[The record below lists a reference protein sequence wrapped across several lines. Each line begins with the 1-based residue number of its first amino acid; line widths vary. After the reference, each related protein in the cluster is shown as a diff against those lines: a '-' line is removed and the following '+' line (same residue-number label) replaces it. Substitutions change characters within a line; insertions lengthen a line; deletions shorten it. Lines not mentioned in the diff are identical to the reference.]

1 MNRFG
6 CLQTLPR
13 FPIIFFAMLHNFL
26 KIAYR
31 NIIKYKGYA
40 FISIFSLAIG
50 MTCFLFI
57 LLFILDE
64 LSFDRYHTNADRI
77 FRLADSYHG
86 PGGIRQDF
94 ATSPAPYAP
103 TLKKDF
109 MGIEE
114 AARIFPQRRLVEHK
128 NQLFYEDH
136 LFFADASIFKIF
148 TFPFLKGDPKTALVK
163 PFTVVISEEIASKYF
178 GDRDPL
184 NQVLNIEKEDYII
197 TGLMKNMP
205 KNSHFYAD
213 IFVSMKTLEQNPD
226 YQKGHFQTWARHEMY
241 TYLLLHKD
249 FPASTLQ
256 AKLPGFLKKYS
267 EEEIKTDL
275 EGYLSTELQPLIRI
289 HLHSDKQFE
298 IQRNS
303 DIKNIYIF
311 ASIALFILFIAS
323 INFMNLT
330 TARSTT
336 RAKEV
341 SIRKVVGADR
351 AHLIQQFLLESFFFS
366 LIAMIFAAM
375 LFELSQPW
383 FAALTGKSFSIIGVT
398 NLVVTGGLFCI
409 MIFLGLVSGS
419 YPAFI
424 LSGFEP
430 ARVFR
435 GVFTLGRGHSRI
447 RKMFV
452 IFQFAISIVLII
464 GTIVI
469 LDQLNLVQNQI
480 LGFDKSNVL
489 VIPIRTNSIKQNA
502 EALKAE
508 LKQNPLILNA
518 TITVGVPGG
527 MMATDVITWLE
538 EGGKQLLT
546 VRMTYTDHDFIKTM
560 GMKIIKGRDFSQ
572 DFLTDT
578 MEAFIINESMV
589 KELQLKDP
597 LKTRFAWG
605 GEWHGKEKKGRVIG
619 VVKNFQFQSLKSD
632 IDPLVIHIDSDR
644 TRVFAIRIQPDNLP
658 DTIEFIKKIWVKFDP
673 GHPFEFSFLDDT
685 LNRQYAAEEK
695 LSLIFGYFA
704 VLAVIIAALGLFGLI
719 AFIAEQR
726 TKEIGIR
733 KIAGASTGQIFALF
747 TWEFVGLVSLSNI
760 VAWPVAYFIMYK
772 WLQNFAYRVGIRW
785 EIFILAGALAIGIA
799 LLTVSYQALK
809 SALSNPVNS
818 LRYE

>member
-1 MNRFG
+1 
-6 CLQTLPR
+6 
-13 FPIIFFAMLHNFL
+13 
-26 KIAYR
+26 
-31 NIIKYKGYA
+31 
-40 FISIFSLAIG
+40 
-50 MTCFLFI
+50 
-57 LLFILDE
+57 
-64 LSFDRYHTNADRI
+64 
-77 FRLADSYHG
+77 
-86 PGGIRQDF
+86 
-94 ATSPAPYAP
+94 
-103 TLKKDF
+103 
-109 MGIEE
+109 
-114 AARIFPQRRLVEHK
+114 
-128 NQLFYEDH
+128 
-136 LFFADASIFKIF
+136 
-148 TFPFLKGDPKTALVK
+148 
-163 PFTVVISEEIASKYF
+163 
-178 GDRDPL
+178 
-184 NQVLNIEKEDYII
+184 
-197 TGLMKNMP
+197 
-205 KNSHFYAD
+205 
-213 IFVSMKTLEQNPD
+213 
-226 YQKGHFQTWARHEMY
+226 
-241 TYLLLHKD
+241 
-249 FPASTLQ
+249 
-256 AKLPGFLKKYS
+256 
-267 EEEIKTDL
+267 
-275 EGYLSTELQPLIRI
+275 
-289 HLHSDKQFE
+289 
-298 IQRNS
+298 
-303 DIKNIYIF
+303 
-311 ASIALFILFIAS
+311 
-323 INFMNLT
+323 
-330 TARSTT
+330 
-336 RAKEV
+336 
-341 SIRKVVGADR
+341 
-351 AHLIQQFLLESFFFS
+351 ESFFFS
-366 LIAMIFAAM
+366 LIAMIFAAL
-375 LFELSQPW
+375 LFELIQPW

-398 NLVVTGGLFCI
+398 NLVVPGGLFCV

-452 IFQFAISIVLII
+452 IFQFGISIVLII

-518 TITVGVPGG
+518 TITVGVPGSL
-527 MMATDVITWLE
+527 MATDVITWLE

-619 VVKNFQFQSLKSD
+619 VVKNFQFQSLKTD
-632 IDPLVIHIDSDR
+632 IDPLVIHIDPDR
-644 TRVFAIRIQPDNLP
+644 TRVFAIRINPENLP
-658 DTIEFIKKIWVKFDP
+658 DTIEFIKKIWVKVDP
-673 GHPFEFSFLDDT
+673 DHPFEFSFLDDT
-685 LNRQYAAEEK
+685 LNRQYTAEEK

-785 EIFILAGALAIGIA
+785 EIFILVGALSIGIV